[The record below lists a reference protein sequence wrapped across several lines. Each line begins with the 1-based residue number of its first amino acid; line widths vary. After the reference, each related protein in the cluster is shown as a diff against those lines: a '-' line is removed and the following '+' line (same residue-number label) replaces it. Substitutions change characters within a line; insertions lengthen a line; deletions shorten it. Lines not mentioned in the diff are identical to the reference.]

1 MYRFDT
7 WKWQTDISYRKND
20 KNQRYF
26 HSRYILFNSD
36 HVTRDTF
43 SSCMRFSI
51 VKRKREPVSTWVI
64 VQKQPW
70 TRNLDTEDESQQSR
84 AIEITSLRRSIVRM
98 QESYAMTRSVERTR
112 KMKIGHSRRLFLDNI
127 RLSNRNLVSNLW
139 RAGPMVVMFHCEI
152 NFREYRWNACG

>member
-26 HSRYILFNSD
+26 HSKYILFNSD

-43 SSCMRFSI
+43 SSCMRFST
-51 VKRKREPVSTWVI
+51 VKRKRELVSTWVI

-70 TRNLDTEDESQQSR
+70 NLDREDESHQSR
-84 AIEITSLRRSIVRM
+84 AIGITSLCRSIVRM

-127 RLSNRNLVSNLW
+127 RLSNRNLVSNL
-139 RAGPMVVMFHCEI
+139 
-152 NFREYRWNACG
+152 